1 MAAQL
6 AFCLEQPPSC
16 PEMSAHHQSREKHIW
31 RFDRSVLDE
40 GALDLQVN
48 GQPVHLH
55 RKPMLVLLHL
65 LDRAGDLVTKDE
77 LAATCW
83 PQRVISDTVLTTT
96 INRLRAVL
104 GDRDRLLIRTV
115 HGFGYRFDCPVQIE
129 RRADL
134 PRVQR
139 AIDQSLTAFEGG

>member
-1 MAAQL
+1 
-6 AFCLEQPPSC
+6 
-16 PEMSAHHQSREKHIW
+16 MSLQYQSRQKHIW
-31 RFDRSVLDE
+31 RFGRSVLDE

-65 LDRAGDLVTKDE
+65 LVRAGDLVTKDE

-83 PQRVISDTVLTTT
+83 PRRVISDTVLTTT

-104 GDRDRLLIRTV
+104 GDEDRLLIRTV
-115 HGFGYRFDCPVQIE
+115 HGFGYRFACPVQIE
-129 RRADL
+129 
-134 PRVQR
+134 PRPER
-139 AIDQSLTAFEGG
+139 PRMLRPIDQSAAPFEGG